1 MRDEQHSLI
10 LRGDRCRCSV
20 MTGGCGLDFNST
32 AAFDKHRTWAVGK
45 VLRRCLTVEE
55 MLQRGMAKNA
65 TGYWV
70 TKLKDVD
77 HHAVARDPD

>member
-1 MRDEQHSLI
+1 MRDEQHPLI

-20 MTGGCGLDFNST
+20 MTGGCGENFNST
-32 AAFDKHRTWAVGK
+32 AAFDKHRTWAEGK

-77 HHAVARDPD
+77 HHHGD